1 MPKGDGKSSRV
12 SPHSSFYRS
21 YQGNWRETLQIFNLH
36 RIFILWVDIDMKN
49 LKTFLHSTK
58 SQSSPLIWRPFH
70 RSLSQSLDQTVE
82 TRQCWSNRNQD
93 YLTAEPRMF
102 SETYFCILLGCNTRK
117 VRQPFFSCFKLD
129 QPKPCTG
136 STCPTRVFLDPVV
149 VVGFSAFWA
158 KANSPFFSDFSS
170 SHVASLNNSW
180 VIPMTRQ
187 HNFLNL

>member
-117 VRQPFFSCFKLD
+117 VRQPFFPALTWTSQNHALAVLVPPECFLI
-129 QPKPCTG
+129 
-136 STCPTRVFLDPVV
+136 RWLLLVFQLFEQKQTAR
-149 VVGFSAFWA
+149 FSLF
-158 KANSPFFSDFSS
+158 P
-170 SHVASLNNSW
+170 L
-180 VIPMTRQ
+180 
-187 HNFLNL
+187 